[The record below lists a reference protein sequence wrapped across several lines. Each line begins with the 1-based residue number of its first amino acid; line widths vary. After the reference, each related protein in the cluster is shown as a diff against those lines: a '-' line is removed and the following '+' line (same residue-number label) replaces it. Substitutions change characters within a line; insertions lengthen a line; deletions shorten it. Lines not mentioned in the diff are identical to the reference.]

1 MAMSRKLVVED
12 PHARHLR
19 ALRRAFAEH
28 NRLVLLVALLT
39 LLVTAALWYLLFA
52 LIYWLALIVSVL
64 IHGLDARPPEN
75 LPTFFIY
82 SAGLLVL
89 LTWIAHQRTG
99 REIVKDEKS
108 AFEIATEF
116 LLAVPRATLAV
127 WGNLSAWQ
135 RLNETELAQAADLL
149 ARIEREGRLALHN
162 VPLELPEPKS
172 RMRILL
178 ALQLIEM
185 LHVSRMDGIAWLSL
199 AGRKEIGRRK

>member
-1 MAMSRKLVVED
+1 MAISRKLAVED
-12 PHARHLR
+12 PQARHLR

-52 LIYWLALIVSVL
+52 LVYWLALIMSVL
-64 IHGLDARPPEN
+64 IHGLDARPPEY
-75 LPTFFIY
+75 LPTLFIY

-89 LTWIAHQRTG
+89 LTWIAHKRMT

-108 AFEIATEF
+108 SFEIASEF

-149 ARIEREGRLALHN
+149 TRIEREGRLPLHN
-162 VPLELPEPKS
+162 VPLEIPEPES

-178 ALQLIEM
+178 ALQLVEM
-185 LHVSRMDGIAWLSL
+185 LHVSRMEGTAWLSL
-199 AGRKEIGRRK
+199 AGGKQIAGRK